1 MALHKEEEQI
11 CRDLGNVDGLKISL
25 NNQAIICNANRDF
38 NVAMALLKEQE
49 RICREIGNA
58 ECLQKSLGKQIE
70 ILMFSE
76 DFTNADF

>member
-1 MALHKEEEQI
+1 MALHKEEEQ
-11 CRDLGNVDGLKISL
+11 
-25 NNQAIICNANRDF
+25 
-38 NVAMALLKEQE
+38 
-49 RICREIGNA
+49 ICREIGNA